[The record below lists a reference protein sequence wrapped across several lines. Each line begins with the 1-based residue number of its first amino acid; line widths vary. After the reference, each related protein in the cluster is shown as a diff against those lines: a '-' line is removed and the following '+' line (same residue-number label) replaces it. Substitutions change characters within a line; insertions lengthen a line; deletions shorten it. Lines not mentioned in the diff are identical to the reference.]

1 MQTLKFFG
9 TDSGFGQMNTSA
21 YYIQGN
27 KFVLIDCGFT
37 VFQEV
42 IEKIEINK
50 YDDIKIII
58 THLHNDH
65 AGSLSQILLYLY
77 FVCHKKVT
85 IACKCKYIQEYLDIT
100 GVPKEAYELNDCL
113 KNLEFISTTH
123 TNLLDSY
130 GFKMEINNRKIV
142 YTGDTN
148 TIEPFLQSLE
158 NVNEFYIDVSRYGGA
173 HIRIDD
179 VLEVLKQ
186 IEDNG
191 VEVYLI
197 HTDDKEYIKS
207 VIKDRFNLL

>member
-1 MQTLKFFG
+1 M
-9 TDSGFGQMNTSA
+9 
-21 YYIQGN
+21 
-27 KFVLIDCGFT
+27 
-37 VFQEV
+37 
-42 IEKIEINK
+42 
-50 YDDIKIII
+50 
-58 THLHNDH
+58 
-65 AGSLSQILLYLY
+65 Y

-186 IEDNG
+186 IEDKE